1 MRTYKYIV
9 TFITGLTEEVT
20 TNGEPSAIILAQ
32 AEQIKKGNNHEV
44 ESVVKLD

>member
-1 MRTYKYIV
+1 MRTYTYTV
-9 TFITGLTEEVT
+9 TFTTGLTEKVT
-20 TNGEPSAIILAQ
+20 TTGEPTAIILAQ